1 MNKLNRYL
9 ITVVTIGWLSFLIA
23 GFLISQVF
31 AAPSFVL
38 LVDRSYCP
46 DAKWQEVTETYSD
59 LHRQNQQQ
67 NIQIK
72 SVIYV
77 SDLGEEA
84 LETLP
89 KPTDFAQ
96 LRTYGRF
103 NSDRLGELQEK
114 YPKAKILSCPQ

>member
-9 ITVVTIGWLSFLIA
+9 ITVVSVGWLSFLIA
-23 GFLISQVF
+23 GFLITQVF
-31 AAPSFVL
+31 AAPSFVV

-46 DAKWQEVTETYSD
+46 DAKWQEVAETYSD

-77 SDLGEEA
+77 SDLGQEVLDA
-84 LETLP
+84 PPT
-89 KPTDFAQ
+89 PTDFAQ
-96 LRTYGRF
+96 LRTYGRS
-103 NSDRLGELQEK
+103 NSDRLGQLQKE
-114 YPKAKILSCPQ
+114 YPRAKILSCSQ